1 MSADRPDLKIILLG
15 DSASGK
21 TKLME
26 RYLLDKYSARE
37 LSTFAVNVFSAVVEN
52 EGKSLK
58 VDFWDTA
65 GQEMF
70 NSLHPS
76 YYYDA
81 DCCILAFDVTRKV
94 TYKNL
99 YVMQCYIIHF
109 SE

>member
-1 MSADRPDLKIILLG
+1 MSADGPDLKIILVG
-15 DSASGK
+15 DSPSGK

-26 RYLLDKYSARE
+26 RYLLDRYSSR
-37 LSTFAVNVFSAVVEN
+37 LLPTVAVNIFSHVVESD
-52 EGKSLK
+52 GKSLK

-70 NSLHPS
+70 DSLHPA

-81 DCCILAFDVTRKV
+81 DCCILVFDVTSKV

-99 YVMQCYIIHF
+99 
-109 SE
+109 